1 MDNLLKDHRCPILA
15 GLLQARVGLRLWP
28 MPTELER
35 FYGKHDLHFLTFSCY
50 RRLPLLG
57 TMRARDLF
65 VRELGKVRAAHGFLL
80 IGYVVMPEHVHLLI
94 SEPKK
99 GTPSTVLQVLKQC
112 VPRKMRKRKRKSPG
126 GAAIDVGIWRNS
138 ILRSSVR

>member
-1 MDNLLKDHRCPILA
+1 LGWL
-15 GLLQARVGLRLWP
+15 
-28 MPTELER
+28 MPTRLKR
-35 FYGKHDLHFLTFSCY
+35 FYGKQDLHFLTFSCY

-65 VRELGKVRAAHGFLL
+65 VREFGKVRAAHGFLL